1 LICHYRLIRVDGNV
15 LHYDLL
21 MATPAM
27 LIEPF
32 SQHRHRAARFI
43 R

>member
-1 LICHYRLIRVDGNV
+1 
-15 LHYDLL
+15 LL